1 MAKAANGKV
10 AMAAQA
16 KEAKKAAPVAAATA
30 AKGKPSDP
38 KAKPA
43 PAAKAKASVPTVV
56 PAVPPSPAPP
66 APRTPAATAVRHH
79 SISVLPGDGIGEEV
93 IREGLKV
100 LDAVAGMEGFALDR
114 KVYPYGADHYLATK
128 EGMPEAALAEMGR
141 SEAIYLGAIGDP
153 RIETGYL
160 ERQIIWGVRQTFDLY
175 VNLRP
180 IRLYHEALCP
190 LKGKKPADVDMVVVR
205 ENTEDAYAGL
215 GGIHRKGTPY
225 EVAIAEMIYTRQGVE
240 RVVRYAYDLCKTRAK
255 RRRLTLVDKANAI
268 RAQDIWTRTFAEVG
282 REYPEVE
289 QDHAYIDAACMWMV
303 KNPEWFDVI
312 VTPNLFGDILTDI
325 GAMVQGGLGIA
336 ASGNIHPGKVSM
348 FEPIHGSAP
357 KYRGKNSANPIAAIE
372 AGRMMLDHVGE
383 SKAAA
388 RIGAAVE
395 HVISTGKIS
404 SLKAGAYPCDAVGD
418 MVRDAVLSGAGT

>member
-1 MAKAANGKV
+1 MAKSAAKSVKARG
-10 AMAAQA
+10 ATAG
-16 KEAKKAAPVAAATA
+16 AAPAEKATA
-30 AKGKPSDP
+30 KR
-38 KAKPA
+38 
-43 PAAKAKASVPTVV
+43 VHRI
-56 PAVPPSPAPP
+56 AVLA
-66 APRTPAATAVRHH
+66 
-79 SISVLPGDGIGEEV
+79 GDGIGEEV

-100 LDAVAGMEGFALDR
+100 LDAVAAKEGFALER

-128 EGMPEAALAEMGR
+128 EAMPAAALAEMGTM
-141 SEAIYLGAIGDP
+141 EAIYMGAIGDP
-153 RIETGYL
+153 RVETGFL

-180 IRLYHEALCP
+180 IRLYHEDLCP
-190 LKGKKPADVDMVVVR
+190 LKGKKPEDVDMVVVR

-215 GGIHRKGTPY
+215 GGIHRKGTPH

-240 RVVRYAYDLCKTRAK
+240 RVIRYAYQLCSK
-255 RRRLTLVDKANAI
+255 RGKRKRLTLVDKANAI

-282 REYPEVE
+282 KEFPDVH

-336 ASGNIHPGKVSM
+336 ASGNIHPGRVSM

-357 KYRGKNSANPIAAIE
+357 KYRGQNSANPIAAIE
-372 AGRMMLDHVGE
+372 AGRMMLEHLGE
-383 SKAAA
+383 ARGAA
-388 RIGAAVE
+388 RIEAAVR
-395 HVISTGKIS
+395 HVIESGKVK
-404 SLKAGAYPCDAVGD
+404 SLKAGAYKCDELGD
-418 MVRDAVLSGAGT
+418 LIRDAALAVR